1 MDITTLIVSLLPL
14 LIAFAIN
21 FARKKEYK
29 LHKLVQVYIYIFSLI
44 VVLFFEISVRVA
56 GGFKGYLE
64 LSLVNKNYFTY
75 VLIGHIILSVLM
87 LIIWSYT
94 LFKAKTDRSKH
105 SRNGYISFILIF
117 LTSFSGIWVY
127 LLLFVY

>member
-1 MDITTLIVSLLPL
+1 MNFIFENGFFGTRAPLFMDITTLIVSLLPL

-29 LHKLVQVYIYIFSLI
+29 LHKLAQVYIYIFSLI

-87 LIIWSYT
+87 LISGAIHYLRLKEIDQSIVEM
-94 LFKAKTDRSKH
+94 D
-105 SRNGYISFILIF
+105 ILV
-117 LTSFSGIWVY
+117 LY
-127 LLLFVY
+127 